1 MIFSYLWIVNFCFFI
16 FLIIYLF
23 LALLGLCC
31 CLGFSIVVTGRGY
44 SLVAVCR
51 FLTLSLSFFF
61 GGRGGGL
68 SCCKKWAVGCVGF
81 TACGFWTLEHW
92 FNSCG
97 IQALLLDG
105 MWDLPGSGIKPIS
118 PAIAGGFFAL
128 SQHGGL
134 YQEKS

>member
-1 MIFSYLWIVNFCFFI
+1 MDCEFLLFYFLNYLFI
-16 FLIIYLF
+16 FGSTGSLLLPGLF
-23 LALLGLCC
+23 YSCDRQGLLSGC
-31 CLGFSIVVTGRGY
+31 SVQV
-44 SLVAVCR
+44 SH
-51 FLTLSLSFFF
+51 SLSPFFF
-61 GGRGGGL
+61 FFCGGL
-68 SCCKKWAVGCVGF
+68 SCCKKWTVGCVGF

-118 PAIAGGFFAL
+118 PTVAGGFFTL
-128 SQHGGL
+128 SQRGGL